1 MSVNEKHFGN
11 TQESLKILRE
21 IVIPY
26 VNQQRQEKKL
36 SLDHPALLIVEV
48 VNEKKKHDIVMHQV
62 PANMTHLFQPL
73 DLTVNGSQKLS

>member
-48 VNEKKKHDIVMHQV
+48 NLQMK
-62 PANMTHLFQPL
+62 
-73 DLTVNGSQKLS
+73 S